1 MELIISDSYEQM
13 SKRATADLVTI
24 LQSAPSPL
32 LCPAS
37 GDSPK
42 GIYKEIINMVQ
53 EDKLD
58 ISKWKYV
65 GLDEWVGLN
74 GQDEGS
80 CRYHLNNDLFSP
92 LGITEDR
99 ICFFDGRATD
109 LEGECRKTDQYIQD
123 GHGIDVA
130 IVGLGMNGHVGM
142 NEPGVDPALHAHIID
157 LDEVTK
163 TVGQKYFSAG
173 QSLSKGITL
182 GIASLMDARYVFLV
196 VSGKKKA
203 GIVKQ
208 ALYGEISNT
217 LPASLLRDHPGFRV
231 YLDKDAAGG

>member
-1 MELIISDSYEQM
+1 MELIISDNYELM
-13 SKRATADLVTI
+13 SKRVAGDLVNI
-24 LQSAPSPL
+24 MQSSPSPL
-32 LCPAS
+32 FCPAS

-42 GIYKEIINMVQ
+42 GVYKEIIGLVNRN
-53 EDKLD
+53 ELD

-65 GLDEWVGLN
+65 GLDEWVGMN
-74 GQDEGS
+74 GADEGS

-92 LGITEDR
+92 LGISEDN
-99 ICFFDGRATD
+99 ICFYDGRAND
-109 LEGECRKTDQYIQD
+109 LKAECEKTDHYIKD
-123 GHGIDVA
+123 CNGIEVA

-142 NEPGVDPALHAHIID
+142 NEPGVDPNLHSHIID

-163 TVGQKYFSAG
+163 TVGQKYFTTG
-173 QSLSKGITL
+173 QTLSKGITL

-208 ALYGEISNT
+208 ALYGEISNKV
-217 LPASLLRDHPGFRV
+217 PASLLRDHPGFRV
-231 YLDKDAAGG
+231 YLDKDAAEG

>member
-1 MELIISDSYEQM
+1 MSDNYELM
-13 SKRATADLVTI
+13 SKRVADDLVDI
-24 LQSAPSPL
+24 MQSSPFPL

-42 GIYKEIINMVQ
+42 GVYKEIIGLVKRN
-53 EDKLD
+53 ELD

-65 GLDEWVGLN
+65 GLDEWVGMN
-74 GQDEGS
+74 GADEGS

-92 LGITEDR
+92 LGITEDK
-99 ICFFDGRATD
+99 ICFYDGRAND
-109 LEGECRKTDQYIQD
+109 LKAECEKTDQYIKD
-123 GHGIDVA
+123 CIGIEVA

-142 NEPGVDPALHAHIID
+142 NEPGVDPNLHSHIID

-163 TVGQKYFSAG
+163 TVGQKYFTTG
-173 QSLSKGITL
+173 QTLSKGITL

-208 ALYGEISNT
+208 ALYGEISNEV
-217 LPASLLRDHPGFRV
+217 PASLLRSHPGLRV
-231 YLDKDAAGG
+231 YLDKDAAEG